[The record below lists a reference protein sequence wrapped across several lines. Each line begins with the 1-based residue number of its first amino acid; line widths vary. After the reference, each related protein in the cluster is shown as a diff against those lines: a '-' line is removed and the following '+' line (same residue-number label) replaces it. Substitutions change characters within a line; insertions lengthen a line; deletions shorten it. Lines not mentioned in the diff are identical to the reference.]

1 MKSHLRYIDGSPED
15 VLERVQAML
24 EHGELEKLLSKRYP
38 TSNTITSDKSLYDF
52 VIELKKRY
60 LKSSPPIAR
69 VLFDKRISIDHH
81 ALGLHS
87 TKSRVQGRKLKSKS
101 EIRIADRL
109 KNTPE
114 PLFRSVVIHELAHL
128 KEKGHDKS
136 FYQLCTYMEPDY
148 HQLEFDLRLY
158 LVLEDYN
165 DTSDQR

>member
-38 TSNTITSDKSLYDF
+38 ISNTITSDKSLYDF

-81 ALGLHS
+81 
-87 TKSRVQGRKLKSKS
+87 
-101 EIRIADRL
+101 
-109 KNTPE
+109 
-114 PLFRSVVIHELAHL
+114 
-128 KEKGHDKS
+128 
-136 FYQLCTYMEPDY
+136 
-148 HQLEFDLRLY
+148 
-158 LVLEDYN
+158 
-165 DTSDQR
+165 